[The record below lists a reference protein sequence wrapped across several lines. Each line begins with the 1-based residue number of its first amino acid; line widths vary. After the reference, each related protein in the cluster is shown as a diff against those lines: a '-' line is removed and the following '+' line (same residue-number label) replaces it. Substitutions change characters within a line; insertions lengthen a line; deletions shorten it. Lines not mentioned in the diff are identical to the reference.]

1 VQCRHDCVDG
11 VCVLRWEGERN
22 VSGLTDGAFYSVIRT
37 VWTSWDGGTLDLR
50 EGPRDGGDAVTL
62 TSVPASA
69 GVPATTAQDN
79 SAIYF
84 TTGSAVSGAVYRI
97 ALDAGGV
104 PQALASNQDGPGA
117 LLLTDAG
124 VYWTNYFGGE
134 VMHTGAAG
142 TPEVVAGGQ
151 LRPRQLTSDDDRLYW
166 VNEGTDGGDGSVM
179 AVPLAGG
186 PPVRVSDD
194 ASGGAPTA
202 IDLVTETIATT
213 PRLVILKVPIWV
225 DRRSRQLWGIEA
237 STLTAV
243 TRPFTGP
250 WDPRQLIGAPEFF
263 YVFNAATPA
272 LYGPDR
278 IYVPDDNAQEP
289 PFNLLI
295 VAPKPVGTIA
305 VSAPWHLFWTDG
317 STISDH

>member
-1 VQCRHDCVDG
+1 
-11 VCVLRWEGERN
+11 
-22 VSGLTDGAFYSVIRT
+22 
-37 VWTSWDGGTLDLR
+37 
-50 EGPRDGGDAVTL
+50 
-62 TSVPASA
+62 VPASA

-166 VNEGTDGGDGSVM
+166 VNE
-179 AVPLAGG
+179 
-186 PPVRVSDD
+186 
-194 ASGGAPTA
+194 APT
-202 IDLVTETIATT
+202 EATVPSWRYLWRAVRRCAFPT
-213 PRLVILKVPIWV
+213 MHREALRQRSISSLRPLPRLRGW
-225 DRRSRQLWGIEA
+225 
-237 STLTAV
+237 
-243 TRPFTGP
+243 
-250 WDPRQLIGAPEFF
+250 
-263 YVFNAATPA
+263 
-272 LYGPDR
+272 
-278 IYVPDDNAQEP
+278 
-289 PFNLLI
+289 
-295 VAPKPVGTIA
+295 
-305 VSAPWHLFWTDG
+305 
-317 STISDH
+317 